1 MKCILKYGSAI
12 GLSAL
17 IVSAGLAQAQDCKD
31 QIGERSD
38 ERSGISE
45 TTAQVIQ
52 SADEPCRANSSHN
65 YFDSSG
71 PAGAQLFHTTISTVG
86 VAARSLESAVLI
98 PAAFDISPDD
108 PIALFYYIDINSS
121 GAPASAAAEDAMAI
135 GEGARSTGNSA
146 IAFGKRAQARFDHS
160 FAFGNNAQT
169 SRHGQFVFG
178 TAPSTYTM
186 PGLVSPTSRDV
197 QTGPLALVTVDGA
210 GNLATD
216 GGETLQLLQDEI
228 GYTVDSIDSL
238 TDQLSQQNMAVGQN
252 TEAIEANTRANLD
265 QWGAIESLQFDAHT
279 GQDQSAENSARID
292 ANQEDIQAN
301 TQAIRQNSSSIS
313 RNRAAIN
320 SNTSEIDLLK
330 EGAAGDAVRFGEIET
345 QLTQHDVRMAETDE
359 TLVQHAESIAA
370 NTSAMQDVSSMA
382 QENQDRISRSQ
393 DAIAQNSDAVA
404 SMQLDFE
411 RMGLGLDELASA
423 LSDSFEKVEGN
434 TAGIAIANAL
444 AGSSW
449 LQSNE
454 TVAFTLNAGYFD
466 GSSAVAISGAT
477 RLHEKW
483 SANFAVGTVPD
494 RVDLGARAGLRVGW

>member
-31 QIGERSD
+31 QIGVRSD
-38 ERSGISE
+38 ERSELTQLVVSA
-45 TTAQVIQ
+45 TAG
-52 SADEPCRANSSHN
+52 ANAPCVAAPRPN
-65 YFDSSG
+65 YFDASG
-71 PAGAQLFHTTISTVG
+71 FAIASIQGFNFAPK
-86 VAARSLESAVLI
+86 RSLESVVLNSALI
-98 PAAFDISPDD
+98 GPLPDE
-108 PIALFYYIDINSS
+108 PTFVLRYIDINTL
-121 GAPASAAAEDAMAI
+121 GADAIAMGYEAMAI

-146 IAFGKRAQARFDHS
+146 IAFGRQAHARFDHS
-160 FAFGNNAQT
+160 FAFGSNVQT

-178 TAPSTYTM
+178 AVPSTYTM
-186 PGLVSPTSRDV
+186 PGLVSPTSRSV
-197 QTGPLALVTVDGA
+197 QSGPLDLVTVDSS
-210 GNLATD
+210 GNLAAD
-216 GGETLQLLQDEI
+216 GGETVMALQDGI
-228 GYTVDSIDSL
+228 SGNADSIDSL
-238 TDQLSQQNMAVGQN
+238 AQELSQQNMAVGQN

-265 QWGAIESLQFDAHT
+265 QWGAIESLQFDVHS
-279 GQDQSAENSARID
+279 GQDQSAEQLARIE
-292 ANQEDIQAN
+292 ANQDHIQAN
-301 TQAIRQNSSSIS
+301 TQAIGQNSSSIS
-313 RNRAAIN
+313 RNRASIN

-370 NTSAMQDVSSMA
+370 NKGAMQDVSSMA
-382 QENQDRISRSQ
+382 QENQDRIARSQ

-404 SMQLDFE
+404 SMQSDFE
-411 RMGLGLDELASA
+411 RLGLGLDELASA
-423 LSDSFEKVEGN
+423 LSESFEKVEGN

-494 RVDLGARAGLRVGW
+494 RGDLGARAGLRVGW